1 MLFYCRRKEAGA
13 CVTDRLVGRG
23 AESAVL
29 DHVLEVLEGGRP
41 AALELAG
48 EAGIGKSRLL
58 AELAERGDARNLLVL
73 SGSGSEF
80 ERDLPFS
87 VFVDALDDY
96 LQGLD
101 PGRFDGLEEDVRAE
115 LKHVFP
121 SFSALATTQQ
131 VAGRHERYRS
141 HRAVRALLGELAR
154 RLPLLLLLDDLHW
167 ADSASIELVAALL
180 RRPPSAPVLIA
191 FATRPRQVPGPFA
204 AAIERAGRE
213 GGLMRVELTG
223 LTLDETR
230 ELLAGRPG
238 KDAAAL
244 YEQTGGNP
252 FYLEQLARHGGDGD
266 STASAGEPSASG
278 IPPAVAA
285 SLGEE
290 LALLTPTARA
300 VLEGA
305 AVAGDPFQLELAA
318 AAAAVSEDAAM
329 DGIDELIRFDLVRN
343 TDVPRRF
350 RFRHPLVRNVL
361 YEGSA
366 AGWRLGAHERCAA
379 VLTARGAAT
388 TARAQHVERSA
399 REGDLEAVRL
409 LSQAGN
415 EAARLAPASAAHWF
429 HEALRLLPHTADA
442 TERVELLHAQ
452 AEALTATGRFAD
464 GHAALVEALELV
476 PAGSDALFAHLSR
489 ACAAA
494 ESLLGRPHQATERLR
509 SALSRLPA
517 EPSVDRVALLLELA
531 VNSLYRTRFEE
542 MHESAQAALDD
553 ARVLGQAPFT
563 AAALAVVG
571 FGGSLMGDAHAADA
585 KRAEAAALIDSLTDD
600 ELAPYLES
608 AAWLAGAELYLDRYV
623 EADRHASRALAV
635 ARATGQG
642 ELFLVLVQ
650 ILGGVWRQRGKLT
663 QAAELLDGGIEAAR
677 LLDNTHALVW
687 TLSGRSTVAL
697 PLGDLQ
703 LALAAANE
711 AFQLSRGGEATFHAA
726 EAAAVLAAA
735 KLETGEAEQAIELL
749 LNHAGGEELAL
760 IAGSPRALYLE
771 LLTRCRLALD
781 RQDDAARSADHARA
795 WAASVRLPMA
805 GAWSARAAAAV
816 SLHRGDGEQAAAEA
830 LASAAAAEDAGAP
843 VEAARSRILAGRAL
857 VLTGERDLAIA
868 ELQRAAAQLD
878 VNQCPRYRGEADLE
892 LGRLGHRAHRRT
904 FAGAA
909 DGTRIESLTGRELEI
924 TRLVVERLTN
934 SQIASEL
941 FLSPKT
947 VETHLRNIF
956 RKVGVG
962 SRVELARAAELAPND
977 RSATP

>member
-1 MLFYCRRKEAGA
+1 
-13 CVTDRLVGRG
+13 VTDRLVGRG
-23 AESAVL
+23 AERAVL
-29 DHVLEVLEGGRP
+29 DHVLDVIDDGRA

-101 PGRFDGLEEDVRAE
+101 PSRFDGLEADVRAE
-115 LKHVFP
+115 LTHVFP
-121 SFSALATTQQ
+121 SLSALATTQP
-131 VAGRHERYRS
+131 VADRHERYRS
-141 HRAVRALLGELAR
+141 HRAVRALLEELAR
-154 RLPLLLLLDDLHW
+154 RLPLVLLLDDLHW

-180 RRPPSAPVLIA
+180 RRPPTAPVLIA
-191 FATRPRQVPGPFA
+191 FAIRPLQAPGPFA
-204 AAIERAGRE
+204 AAIERLGRD
-213 GGLMRVELTG
+213 GGLTRVELGG

-230 ELLAGRPG
+230 ELLAGRPDQ
-238 KDAAAL
+238 DAAAL

-252 FYLEQLARHGGDGD
+252 FYLEQLARHGGDGG
-266 STASAGEPSASG
+266 SSAGEPKASG
-278 IPPAVAA
+278 IPSAVAA

-290 LALLTPTARA
+290 LTLLSPTARL

-305 AVAGDPFQLELAA
+305 AVAGDPFHLELAA
-318 AAAAVSEDAAM
+318 AATAVSEDVAM
-329 DGIDELIRFDLVRN
+329 DAIDELVRFDLVRN
-343 TDVPRRF
+343 TEVPRRF

-379 VLTARGAAT
+379 ALAARGAAI
-388 TARAQHVERSA
+388 AVRAQHVERSA
-399 REGDLEAVRL
+399 REGDMEAVRL
-409 LSQAGN
+409 LRQAGN

-429 HEALRLLPHTADA
+429 HQALRLLPRTSAA
-442 TERVELLHAQ
+442 PERVELLRAQ
-452 AEALTATGRFAD
+452 AEAFTATGRFAD
-464 GHAALVEALELV
+464 SHQALVEALELV
-476 PAGSDALFAHLSR
+476 STGPDELLAHLSR
-489 ACAAA
+489 ACAAV

-509 SALSRLPA
+509 NTLSRLPA
-517 EPSVDRVALLLELA
+517 NPSVDRVALLLELA
-531 VNSLYRTRFEE
+531 VNSLYQARFAE
-542 MHESAQAALDD
+542 MHESAQAALED
-553 ARVLGQAPFT
+553 ARVLADAPFT
-563 AAALAVVG
+563 AAALAVVS
-571 FGGSLMGDAHAADA
+571 FGESLMRDADAADA
-585 KRAEAAALIDSLTDD
+585 TRAEAAALIDSLTDD
-600 ELAPYLES
+600 ELARYLEG
-608 AAWLAGAELYLDRYV
+608 AAWLAGAELYLDRYT

-650 ILGGVWRQRGKLT
+650 ILGGVWRQRGKLA

-677 LLDNTHALVW
+677 LLDNRHALVW
-687 TLSGRSTVAL
+687 SLSGRSTVAL
-697 PLGDLQ
+697 RLGDVE

-711 AFQLSRGGEATFHAA
+711 AFQLSRGAEATFHAA

-735 KLETGEAEQAIELL
+735 KFEAGEAQQAIELL
-749 LNHAGGEELAL
+749 LSHAGGEELEL

-781 RQDDAARSADHARA
+781 RHDDAARSAEHASV

-805 GAWSARAAAAV
+805 GAWAARAVAAV
-816 SLHRGDGEQAAAEA
+816 SVHRGDGERAAAEA
-830 LASAAAAEDAGAP
+830 LASAAAAEAVGAP
-843 VEAARSRILAGRAL
+843 VEAALSRIVAGRGLAQS
-857 VLTGERDLAIA
+857 GERDRAVA
-868 ELQRAAAQLD
+868 ELQSAAAAFD
-878 VNQCPRYRGEADLE
+878 ANGCVRYRGEADRE
-892 LGRLGHRAHRRT
+892 LGRLGHRTHRRT
-904 FAGAA
+904 TAGKA

-924 TRLVVERLTN
+924 TRLVVDRMTN

-941 FLSPKT
+941 FLSHKT

-962 SRVELARAAELAPND
+962 SRVELARAAEVAAD
-977 RSATP
+977 ERSATS

>member
-1 MLFYCRRKEAGA
+1 
-13 CVTDRLVGRG
+13 VTDRLVGRG
-23 AESAVL
+23 AERAVL
-29 DHVLEVLEGGRP
+29 DHVLDVIDDGRP

-101 PGRFDGLEEDVRAE
+101 PSRFDGLEEDVRAE
-115 LKHVFP
+115 LTHVFP
-121 SFSALATTQQ
+121 SLSALATSQP
-131 VAGRHERYRS
+131 VADRHERYRS
-141 HRAVRALLGELAR
+141 HRAVRALLEELAR
-154 RLPLLLLLDDLHW
+154 RLPLVLLLDDLHW

-191 FATRPRQVPGPFA
+191 FAIRPLQAPGPFA
-204 AAIERAGRE
+204 AALERLGRE
-213 GGLMRVELTG
+213 GGLTRVELGG
-223 LTLDETR
+223 LTLDEAR
-230 ELLAGRPG
+230 ELLAGSPDR
-238 KDAAAL
+238 DAAAL
-244 YEQTGGNP
+244 HEQTGGNP
-252 FYLEQLARHGGDGD
+252 FYLEQLVRHGGDGG
-266 STASAGEPSASG
+266 SSAREPKASG
-278 IPPAVAA
+278 IPSAVAA

-290 LALLTPTARA
+290 LTLLSSDARL

-318 AAAAVSEDAAM
+318 AAAGVSEDVAM

-379 VLTARGAAT
+379 ALAARGAAI

-399 REGDLEAVRL
+399 REGDLEAVQL
-409 LSQAGN
+409 LRRAGN
-415 EAARLAPASAAHWF
+415 DAARLAPASAAHWF

-442 TERVELLHAQ
+442 TERVELLRAQ
-452 AEALTATGRFAD
+452 AEALTASGRFAD
-464 GHAALVEALELV
+464 SHAALVEALELV
-476 PAGSDALFAHLSR
+476 PTGSDELFAHLSR
-489 ACAAA
+489 ACAAV
-494 ESLLGRPHQATERLR
+494 ESLLGLPHQATERLR
-509 SALSRLPA
+509 SALSRLPV
-517 EPSVDRVALLLELA
+517 EPSADRVALLLELA
-531 VNSLYRTRFEE
+531 VNSLYQARFEE
-542 MHESAQAALDD
+542 MHESAQAALED
-553 ARVLGQAPFT
+553 ARVLGDAPFT

-571 FGGSLMGDAHAADA
+571 FGKSLTRDADAADA
-585 KRAEAAALIDSLTDD
+585 NRAEAAALIDSLSDD
-600 ELAPYLES
+600 ELARYLEG

-623 EADRHASRALAV
+623 EADAHASRALAV

-642 ELFLVLVQ
+642 ELFLILVQ

-677 LLDNTHALVW
+677 LLGNTHALVW
-687 TLSGRSTVAL
+687 SLSGRSTVAL
-697 PLGDLQ
+697 PLGDVQ
-703 LALAAANE
+703 FALATASE
-711 AFQLSRGGEATFHAA
+711 AFQLSRGAEATFHAA

-735 KLETGEAEQAIELL
+735 QFEAGEAEQAIELL
-749 LNHAGGEELAL
+749 LNHAGGEELEL
-760 IAGSPRALYLE
+760 IAGSPRASCLE

-781 RQDDAARSADHARA
+781 RPDDAARSAEHAGV

-805 GAWSARAAAAV
+805 GAWASRALAAV
-816 SLHRGDGEQAAAEA
+816 SLHRGDGERAAAEA
-830 LASAAAAEDAGAP
+830 LASAAAAEAAGAP
-843 VEAARSRILAGRAL
+843 VEAALSRIVAGRAL
-857 VLTGERDLAIA
+857 VQSGERDRAIA
-868 ELQRAAAQLD
+868 ELQSAVAELD
-878 VNQCPRYRGEADLE
+878 ANGCVRYRGEADRE
-892 LGRLGHRAHRRT
+892 LGMLGHRAHRRT
-904 FAGAA
+904 TAGKA

-924 TRLVVERLTN
+924 TRLVVDRMTN

-962 SRVELARAAELAPND
+962 SRVELARAVEVAADD
-977 RSATP
+977 RLSTS

>member
-1 MLFYCRRKEAGA
+1 
-13 CVTDRLVGRG
+13 VTDRLVGRG
-23 AESAVL
+23 AERAVL
-29 DHVLEVLEGGRP
+29 DHVLDVIDDGRP

-96 LQGLD
+96 LQSLE
-101 PGRFDGLEEDVRAE
+101 PRRFDGLEEDVRAE
-115 LKHVFP
+115 LTHVFP
-121 SFSALATTQQ
+121 SLSALATTQPI
-131 VAGRHERYRS
+131 ADRHERYRS
-141 HRAVRALLGELAR
+141 HRAVRALLEELAR
-154 RLPLLLLLDDLHW
+154 RLPLVLLLDDLHW

-191 FATRPRQVPGPFA
+191 FAIRPLQAPGPFA
-204 AAIERAGRE
+204 AAIERLGRE
-213 GGLMRVELTG
+213 GGLTRVELGG
-223 LTLDETR
+223 LTVDEAR
-230 ELLAGRPG
+230 ELLAGRP
-238 KDAAAL
+238 DRDVAAL
-244 YEQTGGNP
+244 HEQTGGNP
-252 FYLEQLARHGGDGD
+252 FYLEQLARHDGEGDT
-266 STASAGEPSASG
+266 TASAGESRASG
-278 IPPAVAA
+278 IPSAVAA

-290 LALLTPTARA
+290 LTLLSPTARL

-318 AAAAVSEDAAM
+318 AAAAVSEDVAM
-329 DGIDELIRFDLVRN
+329 DGVDELVHFDLVRN

-379 VLTARGAAT
+379 ALAARGAAT

-399 REGDLEAVRL
+399 REGDMEAVRL
-409 LSQAGN
+409 LRQAGN

-429 HEALRLLPHTADA
+429 HEALRLLPHTATA
-442 TERVELLHAQ
+442 SERVELLRAR

-464 GHAALVEALELV
+464 SHEALVEALELV
-476 PAGSDALFAHLSR
+476 PTGSDELFAHLSR
-489 ACAAA
+489 ACAAV
-494 ESLLGRPHQATERLR
+494 ESLLGRPQQATERLR
-509 SALSRLPA
+509 SALLRLPA

-531 VNSLYRTRFEE
+531 VNSLYQARFEE
-542 MHESAQAALDD
+542 MHGSAQSALDD
-553 ARVLGQAPFT
+553 ARVLAEAPFT

-571 FGGSLMGDAHAADA
+571 FGESLMRDAEAADA
-585 KRAEAAALIDSLTDD
+585 KRAEAAALIDSLSDD
-600 ELAPYLES
+600 ELARYLEG

-623 EADRHASRALAV
+623 EADAHASRALAV

-687 TLSGRSTVAL
+687 SLSGRSTVAL
-697 PLGDLQ
+697 PLGDVQ

-711 AFQLSRGGEATFHAA
+711 AFQLSRGAEATFHAA

-735 KLETGEAEQAIELL
+735 KLESGEAEQAIELL
-749 LNHAGGEELAL
+749 LHHAGGEELEL
-760 IAGSPRALYLE
+760 IAGSPRAWYLE

-781 RQDDAARSADHARA
+781 RHDDAARSAEHARA
-795 WAASVRLPMA
+795 WAVSVRLPMA
-805 GAWSARAAAAV
+805 EAWAARALAAV
-816 SLHRGDGEQAAAEA
+816 SVHGGDGERAAAEA
-830 LASAAAAEDAGAP
+830 LASAEAAEAADAP
-843 VEAARSRILAGRAL
+843 VEAALSRIVAGRAL
-857 VLTGERDLAIA
+857 GLCGERDRAIA
-868 ELQRAAAQLD
+868 ELQGAAAQLD
-878 VNQCPRYRGEADLE
+878 AHGCVRYRGEADRE

-904 FAGAA
+904 TAGKA

-924 TRLVVERLTN
+924 TRLVVDRMTN

-962 SRVELARAAELAPND
+962 SRVELARAAEVAADD
-977 RSATP
+977 RSATS